1 MTQFCGPPCAGGHA
15 HLGWSIGRGKRTN
28 ISRPK
33 TSNPRSGDRLSS
45 HRGHREEARRRRP
58 RKGSK
63 ARRERSKLGTLPRQ
77 AAKRPGLDSPPRQ
90 GDVEKGGFSW
100 AIPDRNF
107 ATVFFGLPP
116 FGGRLAL
123 HLVSLMCV
131 VLLHLVLLLRPLCW
145 RHAPSSRHPCL
156 PVAPSVRFSDLRC
169 NIAVSIFAQ

>member
-107 ATVFFGLPP
+107 ATVFFRTPALWREIGPP
-116 FGGRLAL
+116 PCISYVRCSSPPC
-123 HLVSLMCV
+123 SLIASV
-131 VLLHLVLLLRPLCW
+131 VLATCPLVP
-145 RHAPSSRHPCL
+145 APVSSR
-156 PVAPSVRFSDLRC
+156 R
-169 NIAVSIFAQ
+169 SIRPFF